1 MPGVESASAVLLFL
15 FPAAGRTA
23 DLFFPGRAEPPVRPA
38 ARFNVV
44 LPGYLETLKIPLL
57 EGRSFSE
64 QDTAPN
70 SAMSRLSTSSF
81 VRKYFSR
88 KTPSANWW
96 PTMATETNSLSHCRC
111 RRQRLEPRSGGSARP
126 EIYIPE
132 LQHSELRD
140 VPGRSIRRERKR
152 CRGRSRCV
160 SKYGHHPWPSSTSK
174 PCPPGYSDSVKL
186 RRFVAWLLNSFALV
200 GLLLAALGLY
210 GTLAYTVQ
218 LRRREIAIR
227 MALGASPRDTRVLIL
242 RHCASIAAAGLVPGA
257 LISVAAARATRSFL
271 FGISPLDPWTVA
283 LTAAGFFA
291 LALAPATW
299 IPAMQATRVDALL
312 ALREE

>member
-1 MPGVESASAVLLFL
+1 
-15 FPAAGRTA
+15 
-23 DLFFPGRAEPPVRPA
+23 
-38 ARFNVV
+38 
-44 LPGYLETLKIPLL
+44 
-57 EGRSFSE
+57 
-64 QDTAPN
+64 
-70 SAMSRLSTSSF
+70 
-81 VRKYFSR
+81 
-88 KTPSANWW
+88 
-96 PTMATETNSLSHCRC
+96 
-111 RRQRLEPRSGGSARP
+111 
-126 EIYIPE
+126 
-132 LQHSELRD
+132 
-140 VPGRSIRRERKR
+140 
-152 CRGRSRCV
+152 
-160 SKYGHHPWPSSTSK
+160 
-174 PCPPGYSDSVKL
+174 KL

-291 LALAPATW
+291 LALAATW